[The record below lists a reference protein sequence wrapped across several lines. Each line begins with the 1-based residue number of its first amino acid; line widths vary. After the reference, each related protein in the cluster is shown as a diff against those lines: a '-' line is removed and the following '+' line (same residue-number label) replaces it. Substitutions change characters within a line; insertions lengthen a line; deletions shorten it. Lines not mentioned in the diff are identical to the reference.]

1 VKSHIGKLKIDLKIS
16 GKNIFQ
22 NVKKIG
28 EKKMKKIKLSK
39 EMFGENAILIEAILN
54 GLIAQN
60 RRKENDNRKKKK

>member
-1 VKSHIGKLKIDLKIS
+1 LKIS

-39 EMFGENAILIEAILN
+39 EMFGENAIFIEAILN

>member
-54 GLIAQN
+54 GLIAQ
-60 RRKENDNRKKKK
+60 KPF